1 MKKRVLS
8 LFLYLVFLMT
18 LIPLTAFADGDSFNI
33 WVNGTQATADNKDN
47 ILGDGGVTAAYD
59 PSTHTLTL
67 NGSVDSIKSTFTD
80 KLTVVVKAVQTKVL
94 DINAVGDVSITGSE
108 SINGPVFV
116 ESTTI
121 STGGNVTLE
130 NKNMGFVSSSTL
142 AITKAKDVTIISDKS
157 NPIMSG
163 PVSIT
168 ADGNVLIEKK
178 GDYSLLVSSLIIN
191 KAKDVTVRG
200 NSSNF
205 LMSESTINA
214 TGNVNIENK
223 GTGFVSN
230 SNLTINNAVDVTIT
244 ASSSSAPMFTNNVDV
259 AASGNV
265 NIENKSTGFV
275 CNSNLTINN
284 AVDVTI
290 TASSSSAP
298 MFTNNVDVAASGNV
312 TLTNNGNSILVYGKL
327 KVTGSKDVTITNNS
341 TSNFSLAGGVEIN
354 TIGDV
359 TITGKSTTVPMIY
372 KNTTIDTLGI
382 VHLENEGMIYSSID
396 DTEMLSIGKKTPP
409 KNVVIKTG
417 KIPTTLDGYS
427 TPAIS
432 GGLDVNSY
440 EFTLET
446 DTATTAITSYVGSV
460 LLFVRGDVSISNKS
474 GAAVS
479 GSCTVTSENGKISIE
494 GNSNGPAL
502 ITGDT
507 EIITQNDVVLTNA
520 AGSICQQK
528 VTIGKSGSVGS
539 DVYAGNVTITG
550 NSNGAP
556 LIGSDTTI
564 TANGDVRMENKGSSF
579 IISGNLLVNRAK
591 NMTVNGISGGAPLIT
606 GYVEITA
613 TDNVLLENK
622 GTGYVVGSS
631 LMIHSANDVTVT
643 GATSASPLLAG
654 KTHITATGNI
664 CVANVGNGG
673 FSVNGD
679 LKVQG
684 AKNVTVSNNSST
696 PTITGAVEFKKI
708 KGNILIVNYGQG
720 YTIVGT
726 LTYDNGTSLGY
737 TTADSTEGTEIASG
751 TVPNTTYR
759 KIYLEYVCTHENV
772 ILKNAKD
779 ATCTAE
785 GYTGD
790 TYCKD
795 CDEKIADGK
804 SIPMTA
810 HTYKDGKCTACGAAD
825 PNYKPTD
832 PSKPD
837 DPTSPQ
843 TGDSINLWL
852 WFWALFVSGVVL
864 FGTTVYTKVK
874 REAE

>member
-8 LFLYLVFLMT
+8 LFLYLIFLMT

-47 ILGDGGVTAAYD
+47 ILGDGGITAAYD

-265 NIENKSTGFV
+265 
-275 CNSNLTINN
+275 
-284 AVDVTI
+284 
-290 TASSSSAP
+290 
-298 MFTNNVDVAASGNV
+298 

-432 GGLDVNSY
+432 GSLDVNSY
-440 EFTLET
+440 KFTLET

-737 TTADSTEGTEIASG
+737 TTADGTEGTEIASG